1 MSNMLNTALDLMGF
15 LDTEDDEE
23 EDGSEIETTPRKKH
37 QKLVSVAPKTTQPT
51 IVHMTPRAFEDVK
64 DITKSLQNKKIVTMS
79 FALVDEALR
88 KRIFDFA
95 CGSVYAL
102 DGEFMKL
109 ADNVYL
115 LAGPGV
121 TLQDRQRD
129 TLKYPWSKE
138 S

>member
-15 LDTEDDEE
+15 LNTEDDEE
-23 EDGSEIETTPRKKH
+23 EDGSEIETTPRKNH
-37 QKLVSVAPKTTQPT
+37 QKLVSLVPKTTQPT
-51 IVHMTPRAFEDVK
+51 IVHMTPKAFEDVT
-64 DITKSLQNKKIVTMS
+64 DITKSLQNKKIVTINL
-79 FALVDEALR
+79 ALVDVALR
-88 KRIFDFA
+88 NRIFDFA

-115 LAGPGV
+115 LAGQGV
-121 TLQDRQRD
+121 TLQDRQKD
-129 TLKYPWSKE
+129 SLKYPWSKE

>member
-15 LDTEDDEE
+15 LNTEDDEE
-23 EDGSEIETTPRKKH
+23 EDGSEIETTPRKNH
-37 QKLVSVAPKTTQPT
+37 QKLVSLVPKTTQPT
-51 IVHMTPRAFEDVK
+51 IVHMTPKAFEDVT
-64 DITKSLQNKKIVTMS
+64 DITKSLQNKKIVTINL
-79 FALVDEALR
+79 ALVDVALR
-88 KRIFDFA
+88 NRIFDFA

-115 LAGPGV
+115 LASQGV
-121 TLQDRQRD
+121 TLQDRQKD
-129 TLKYPWSKE
+129 SLKYPWSKE